1 MASEET
7 SPVSQSQQKSNKS
20 TGARPKKS
28 DDPKP
33 GTSRDLDIGAT
44 ETNSSK
50 RSESQVARES
60 FEATLQD
67 VFGEKPVKTSTAK
80 KRTKPLRYS
89 SSSSS
94 SETSEDEKE
103 QLKRTVKKLERQLAK
118 KTKSKESE
126 QYKIPKKSHF
136 VQEVP
141 ARQTS
146 HWLTWS
152 EHEVSKDQREGTRQV
167 DKNSRQAGGDDRQAI
182 LAAQKA
188 LVTVKGNLMKSAC
201 NLNSKAA
208 EEELLPHIKEH
219 LTTLDTVVDELVGVQ
234 QSLMATADEW
244 KNKKFNNGKFNK
256 PTTASGGG
264 GDADLKKTLL
274 DAVNKICAPNE
285 KKNAGSKDD
294 PCFRCNELGHWARHC
309 PN

>member
-1 MASEET
+1 MASEEISV
-7 SPVSQSQQKSNKS
+7 SPPQKSNKPV
-20 TGARPKKS
+20 GAKQKKV
-28 DDPKP
+28 DEPKP
-33 GTSRDLDIGAT
+33 GSSRDGDMGAA
-44 ETNSSK
+44 EANSSK
-50 RSESQVARES
+50 RSESQVAREA
-60 FEATLQD
+60 FESSLQD
-67 VFGEKPVKTSTAK
+67 AFGEKTMKTSTAK

-94 SETSEDEKE
+94 SSSSEDEKE
-103 QLKRTVKKLERQLAK
+103 QLKKTVKKLEKQLAR

-126 QYKIPKKSHF
+126 RYKIPRRSHF

-152 EHEVSKDQREGTRQV
+152 EHEVVKEQREGSRQV
-167 DKNSRQAGGDDRQAI
+167 DRNARQAGGDDRQAI

-188 LVTVKGNLMKSAC
+188 LVNVKGNLMKSAC
-201 NLNSKAA
+201 SLNSKAA

-234 QSLMATADEW
+234 QALMTTADEW
-244 KNKKFNNGKFNK
+244 KNKKFNSKFNK
-256 PTTASGGG
+256 PTTVSGGG
-264 GDADLKKTLL
+264 GDIDLKRTLL

-285 KKNAGSKDD
+285 KKSAGSKDD
-294 PCFRCNELGHWARHC
+294 PCFRCNELGHWARNC